1 MSTFNL
7 FKKDRFSIFLYLLL
21 AFHTVSF
28 VVFQLLN
35 KAYERW
41 DSAGHLGMSFWIAD
55 RFKALLS
62 GNLNLIEIL
71 LREQNDNLP
80 LNKLMQNSKLE
91 IQQIKKLLE
100 NLESAEE

>member
-1 MSTFNL
+1 MT
-7 FKKDRFSIFLYLLL
+7 KQPKP
-21 AFHTVSF
+21 
-28 VVFQLLN
+28 QN
-35 KAYERW
+35 KAGEKEKIFHDLRN
-41 DSAGHLGMSFWIAD
+41 SLTVMV
-55 RFKALLS
+55 